1 MIRLAWWLARAGGSA
16 RMILLAV
23 PTALASGLLL
33 VAVAM
38 VQLPAMPNE
47 VLFDLVADTGTR
59 GGTVLA
65 VVALTL
71 PLLALLHQVV
81 RLGTASRER
90 RLAALRVAGATPG
103 QVRVVGALEVG
114 LPVTAGAV
122 LGIGVYALLRLLL
135 GGERTLAAQLD
146 WTPELVPT
154 TVTPAWWQVVGVVAL
169 VSLAGVVTGW
179 WASGHVIATP
189 LGVTRRQRRRPPR
202 PWGMLLLGLP
212 VLGVPELFNENDES
226 AQAVGLA
233 CVSLA
238 IVGVLA
244 LGSWTAHRVGH
255 IAQRHAR
262 SAATLLAA
270 RRLVTDPRSVGR
282 AAAALGAI
290 GLVSGGA
297 SVVIADFILDQSETG
312 DSFYIISFG
321 LLGLAVLVALVA
333 AASSI
338 AVCAVEAL
346 LDRKRPLASL
356 HASGVT
362 IDTLVAALRREALL
376 AAIPLAVMGMLLGIV
391 TLVGLYSI
399 QNGVMPSSAFGLIL
413 IQAVLTVLLIWL
425 AIGVVTTA
433 VRPWLR
439 RATTPANLRTE

>member
-1 MIRLAWWLARAGGSA
+1 
-16 RMILLAV
+16 
-23 PTALASGLLL
+23 
-33 VAVAM
+33 
-38 VQLPAMPNE
+38 
-47 VLFDLVADTGTR
+47 
-59 GGTVLA
+59 
-65 VVALTL
+65 
-71 PLLALLHQVV
+71 
-81 RLGTASRER
+81 
-90 RLAALRVAGATPG
+90 
-103 QVRVVGALEVG
+103 
-114 LPVTAGAV
+114 
-122 LGIGVYALLRLLL
+122 

-202 PWGMLLLGLP
+202 PWGMLLLLGLP